1 MRVTEIF
8 HSIQGESTWAGRP
21 CTFVRL
27 TGCPLRCRWC
37 DTEYAF
43 HGGATMSLEEVL
55 AQVERFE
62 CSLVEVTGGEPLSQK
77 ECPELLRSLCDRG
90 YDVLLETSGAVSTE
104 SVDPRVVTILDVK
117 CPDSGESDRNLW
129 ENLDRLR
136 PRDEIKF
143 VLASRRDY
151 EWALE
156 TVQARDLSARNTVL
170 FSPVWGELEPGTL
183 ASWILE
189 DRARVRMQIQLHKVL
204 YGADVAGV

>member
-1 MRVTEIF
+1 
-8 HSIQGESTWAGRP
+8 
-21 CTFVRL
+21 
-27 TGCPLRCRWC
+27 
-37 DTEYAF
+37 
-43 HGGATMSLEEVL
+43 MSLEEVL

-156 TVQARDLSARNTVL
+156 TVRARDLSARNTVL

-189 DRARVRMQIQLHKVL
+189 DRAPVRMQIQLHKVL